1 MYGFNEAFNNIV
13 KSYLKYGYESM
24 SAIFSG
30 CSEGGIT
37 SLVLYF
43 LQFRTTWDIV
53 QYCGLLCQWVLYI
66 HLNVES

>member
-30 CSEGGIT
+30 CSEGGR
-37 SLVLYF
+37 SE
-43 LQFRTTWDIV
+43 
-53 QYCGLLCQWVLYI
+53 G
-66 HLNVES
+66 N